1 MLLMFVVT
9 KIWSEAGAY
18 VNYKKNNVL
27 ILLISSQ
34 KMYFGDDDAFY
45 DVIIQEPVWKWR
57 QTTDMKSAGIHLL
70 NPYSFSSFLD

>member
-1 MLLMFVVT
+1 MSVYT
-9 KIWSEAGAY
+9 KIGLEVGAY

-45 DVIIQEPVWKWR
+45 DVIIQEP
-57 QTTDMKSAGIHLL
+57 L
-70 NPYSFSSFLD
+70 